1 MRSKQLKGIVA
12 VVLALACMLPMPLG
26 SQAAATALQQ
36 EENTRTGK
44 IPYYLYGAIP
54 MREFATGGQE
64 YFEEYAG
71 EFLNGI
77 GLDQSDLCLAFIYTY
92 CMTDRLISSD
102 PPDEE
107 RVAPLAAVWLTDE
120 EAVQIV
126 EHPSVLGCLKMS
138 ESGEYRPYDGF
149 APTNSFF
156 ALLIL
161 QSSVGLRPPLSLTRR
176 ENNVNMDDK
185 VNAEDALLVL
195 QASVGLIAIAHTSYL
210 RAWLETGEPDN
221 GGVKY
226 DWEYERMPTRRCL
239 IANVDEN
246 GDGVLDAVDA
256 FLKYNYLWL

>member
-1 MRSKQLKGIVA
+1 MRSKRFKGIMA

-138 ESGEYRPYDGF
+138 EVAEYWPYYKF

-161 QSSVGLRPPLSLTRR
+161 QQSVGLRPVSVNRR
-176 ENNVNMDDK
+176 EINVNMDDK

-210 RAWLETGEPDN
+210 RAWLELGEPFDD
-221 GGVKY
+221 GVKY

-246 GDGVLDAVDA
+246 GDGVLDAVDV